1 MLEALYLPLR
11 MWLNT
16 LLFLNHLFT
25 KNKKCIKTKTD
36 ALRSRLYNAVWVAVL
51 AVGQFTIVGKMTRC
65 SASGEAWE
73 GLVELLALVWISGN

>member
-16 LLFLNHLFT
+16 LLFLNQLFT

-36 ALRSRLYNAVWVAVL
+36 ALWSRLYAAVSGA
-51 AVGQFTIVGKMTRC
+51 AITTIVIHLL
-65 SASGEAWE
+65 WE
-73 GLVELLALVWISGN
+73 KAMEDFW